1 VINFFAAIEENM
13 NAEANKKSA
22 DISRKNSEI
31 SSTKSQEIKNVA
43 STNNNLG
50 RKSRPLTAKKNN
62 TKAV

>member
-43 STNNNLG
+43 STNNNL